1 MPGHFTMRWLPSC
14 CLSCYPLHRTRE
26 FQNVAF
32 SREKIADPEEKEQI
46 ELHRTRSDDSLTKNE
61 VLTKSDTSFDI
72 ADQLKFADS
81 RKLKENILSSIDY
94 DPKERRTSSRLVPVD
109 SVNSKARRGS
119 NGDWRQASEGNQKSP
134 SLEEIFPKCKM
145 KKMKQHSWPS
155 PLTDV
160 FPKRSIRKS
169 RGAGS
174 MNYCGNRT
182 NDGSSLSEAC
192 STPIIGAG
200 SRTGSNPVMDVDDMD
215 QGLHSGHL
223 ATRGSLSSLGA
234 RSDSMASVYSGAGEG
249 RCCRSVAVTGEV
261 EFALQYDYKHLTFEV
276 HVTKCKNLAPVDVK
290 RKRSDP
296 YVKVYLLPDKSKSGK
311 RKTKVKKH
319 TLNPEFNETLK
330 FHMSLSGLETRTL
343 WLTVWHSD
351 MFGRNDFLGE
361 VRMPLE
367 NKIFDDPTPKWYP
380 LQERTEPFDDPIAY
394 KGEVIVGLKFVPP
407 DPTQQDREREIGSD
421 RTASKW
427 KKNWSRGALH
437 VLVKE
442 ARNLQTRG
450 KNSGTCDPFCKS
462 YLLPDKGRSGKQK
475 TGVVRRSGG
484 SPVWG
489 HTFIYKDVSL
499 QELAERGLELTVW
512 DHDRIASN
520 EFLGGVRFN
529 LGTGKHYG
537 KPVDWMDATGRE
549 LSLWQSMIERPNFW
563 VEGAVTL
570 RPNLHNH
577 GKNNGT

>member
-1 MPGHFTMRWLPSC
+1 MTKSTGYAAFNAADRSRSLREVTRRVTSSLFFDC
-14 CLSCYPLHRTRE
+14 CTVVPCYPRSKRRT
-26 FQNVAF
+26 
-32 SREKIADPEEKEQI
+32 EEESSSERILAKDG
-46 ELHRTRSDDSLTKNE
+46 LRGKNE
-61 VLTKSDTSFDI
+61 
-72 ADQLKFADS
+72 QLEMKRMA
-81 RKLKENILSSIDY
+81 LPMLS
-94 DPKERRTSSRLVPVD
+94 RTSKRND
-109 SVNSKARRGS
+109 C
-119 NGDWRQASEGNQKSP
+119 SETKEFESDGES
-134 SLEEIFPKCKM
+134 SL
-145 KKMKQHSWPS
+145 
-155 PLTDV
+155 LDV
-160 FPKRSIRKS
+160 FPKHVVKKSDEQKSSPLHSELFPKCRVRRTSQQRSCDNSSEDGI
-169 RGAGS
+169 
-174 MNYCGNRT
+174 

-200 SRTGSNPVMDVDDMD
+200 SRAGSSHTVIDVDDMD
-215 QGLHSGHL
+215 AGLHSGHL
-223 ATRGSLSSLGA
+223 ATRASLSSLGA

-249 RCCRSVAVTGEV
+249 RCCRSVVVTGEV

-380 LQERTEPFDDPIAY
+380 LQERTEPFDDPVAY

-407 DPTQQDREREIGSD
+407 DPTQQERDREVGVD
-421 RTASKW
+421 RGASKS
-427 KKNWSRGALH
+427 KKNWSRGSLH

-442 ARNLQTRG
+442 ARNLQTRA

-549 LSLWQSMIERPNFW
+549 LSLWQSMLERPNFW

-577 GKNNGT
+577 GKNSAP

>member
-1 MPGHFTMRWLPSC
+1 MTKGTGYTTFNAPNRSSTVRSIAQRMTTNLFLTC
-14 CLSCYPLHRTRE
+14 CTIPCYPAGRRE
-26 FQNVAF
+26 DRVVEESSN
-32 SREKIADPEEKEQI
+32 EKIQ
-46 ELHRTRSDDSLTKNE
+46 RNDDLGTKGQVEMKRIASNDTLTKNE
-61 VLTKSDTSFDI
+61 DSTNIDDGCTLLEKSNCER
-72 ADQLKFADS
+72 S
-81 RKLKENILSSIDY
+81 RELEKSTITISSVDEQKSLSSY
-94 DPKERRTSSRLVPVD
+94 
-109 SVNSKARRGS
+109 
-119 NGDWRQASEGNQKSP
+119 SE
-134 SLEEIFPKCKM
+134 LFPKC
-145 KKMKQHSWPS
+145 
-155 PLTDV
+155 LV
-160 FPKRSIRKS
+160 RKTS
-169 RGAGS
+169 QQRNSDNSSEDG
-174 MNYCGNRT
+174 T

-200 SRTGSNPVMDVDDMD
+200 SRAGSSHTVIDVDDMD
-215 QGLHSGHL
+215 SGLHSGHL
-223 ATRGSLSSLGA
+223 ATRASLSSLGA

-249 RCCRSVAVTGEV
+249 RCCRSVVVTGEV

-380 LQERTEPFDDPIAY
+380 LQERTEPFDDPVAY

-407 DPTQQDREREIGSD
+407 DPTQQERDREIGSD
-421 RTASKW
+421 RGASKS

-442 ARNLQTRG
+442 ARNLQIRA

-549 LSLWQSMIERPNFW
+549 LSLWQSMLERPNFW

-577 GKNNGT
+577 GKNST

>member
-1 MPGHFTMRWLPSC
+1 MG
-14 CLSCYPLHRTRE
+14 
-26 FQNVAF
+26 FQ
-32 SREKIADPEEKEQI
+32 
-46 ELHRTRSDDSLTKNE
+46 
-61 VLTKSDTSFDI
+61 
-72 ADQLKFADS
+72 
-81 RKLKENILSSIDY
+81 
-94 DPKERRTSSRLVPVD
+94 
-109 SVNSKARRGS
+109 
-119 NGDWRQASEGNQKSP
+119 
-134 SLEEIFPKCKM
+134 
-145 KKMKQHSWPS
+145 
-155 PLTDV
+155 
-160 FPKRSIRKS
+160 
-169 RGAGS
+169 
-174 MNYCGNRT
+174 
-182 NDGSSLSEAC
+182 
-192 STPIIGAG
+192 
-200 SRTGSNPVMDVDDMD
+200 
-215 QGLHSGHL
+215 
-223 ATRGSLSSLGA
+223 A

-249 RCCRSVAVTGEV
+249 RCCRSVVVTGEV

-367 NKIFDDPTPKWYP
+367 NKIFDDPTPRWYP
-380 LQERTEPFDDPIAY
+380 LQERTEPFDDPVAY

-407 DPTQQDREREIGSD
+407 DPQQQERELGSD
-421 RTASKW
+421 HKGASKSR
-427 KKNWSRGALH
+427 KNWSRGALH

-442 ARNLQTRG
+442 ARNLQTRA

-549 LSLWQSMIERPNFW
+549 LTLWQSMLERPNFW

-577 GKNNGT
+577 GKNNGS

>member
-1 MPGHFTMRWLPSC
+1 MTKSTGYTAFNAADRSRTLREMTQRVTTNLFIDC
-14 CLSCYPLHRTRE
+14 CTVVPCYPRSKRRTE
-26 FQNVAF
+26 EEE
-32 SREKIADPEEKEQI
+32 SSDEKISEKDGLRGKEE
-46 ELHRTRSDDSLTKNE
+46 
-61 VLTKSDTSFDI
+61 
-72 ADQLKFADS
+72 QLEMKRMA
-81 RKLKENILSSIDY
+81 LPMLS
-94 DPKERRTSSRLVPVD
+94 RTSKR
-109 SVNSKARRGS
+109 NSC
-119 NGDWRQASEGNQKSP
+119 SEVKEFESDGES
-134 SLEEIFPKCKM
+134 SL
-145 KKMKQHSWPS
+145 S
-155 PLTDV
+155 DV
-160 FPKRSIRKS
+160 FPKSVIKKSDEQKSSPLHSELFPKCRVRRTSQQRSCD
-169 RGAGS
+169 
-174 MNYCGNRT
+174 N

-200 SRTGSNPVMDVDDMD
+200 SRAGSSHTVIDVDDMD
-215 QGLHSGHL
+215 SGLHSGHL
-223 ATRGSLSSLGA
+223 ATRASLSSLGA

-249 RCCRSVAVTGEV
+249 RCCRSVVVTGEV

-296 YVKVYLLPDKSKSGK
+296 AWMV
-311 RKTKVKKH
+311 RH
-319 TLNPEFNETLK
+319 TTTFQ

-380 LQERTEPFDDPIAY
+380 LQERTEPFDDPVAY

-407 DPTQQDREREIGSD
+407 DPTQQERDREIGVD
-421 RTASKW
+421 RGASKS
-427 KKNWSRGALH
+427 KKNWSRGSLH

-442 ARNLQTRG
+442 ARNLQTRA

-549 LSLWQSMIERPNFW
+549 LSLWQSMLERPNFW

-577 GKNNGT
+577 GKNSTSS

>member
-1 MPGHFTMRWLPSC
+1 
-14 CLSCYPLHRTRE
+14 
-26 FQNVAF
+26 
-32 SREKIADPEEKEQI
+32 
-46 ELHRTRSDDSLTKNE
+46 
-61 VLTKSDTSFDI
+61 
-72 ADQLKFADS
+72 
-81 RKLKENILSSIDY
+81 
-94 DPKERRTSSRLVPVD
+94 
-109 SVNSKARRGS
+109 
-119 NGDWRQASEGNQKSP
+119 
-134 SLEEIFPKCKM
+134 
-145 KKMKQHSWPS
+145 
-155 PLTDV
+155 
-160 FPKRSIRKS
+160 
-169 RGAGS
+169 
-174 MNYCGNRT
+174 
-182 NDGSSLSEAC
+182 
-192 STPIIGAG
+192 
-200 SRTGSNPVMDVDDMD
+200 
-215 QGLHSGHL
+215 
-223 ATRGSLSSLGA
+223 
-234 RSDSMASVYSGAGEG
+234 MASVYSGAGEG
-249 RCCRSVAVTGEV
+249 RCCRSVVVTGEV
-261 EFALQYDYKHLTFEV
+261 EFALQYDYKNLTFEV

-367 NKIFDDPTPKWYP
+367 NKIFDDPAPHWYP
-380 LQERTEPFDDPIAY
+380 LQERTEPFDDPVAY

-407 DPTQQDREREIGSD
+407 DPAQQERDRESGAERGS
-421 RTASKW
+421 SKAR
-427 KKNWSRGALH
+427 KNWSRGALH

-549 LSLWQSMIERPNFW
+549 LSLWQNMLERPNFW

-577 GKNNGT
+577 GKSNGS